1 MMKKVKFV
9 CTKGSA
15 LLVWLVASGIALV
28 EKGSG
33 SSRRKTLEVPNN
45 RIIQED
51 GQEFTIK
58 KEPSL

>member
-9 CTKGSA
+9 CIKGSA
-15 LLVWLVASGIALV
+15 LLVWLVASAIALV
-28 EKGSG
+28 EKGSR

>member
-9 CTKGSA
+9 CIKGSA

-33 SSRRKTLEVPNN
+33 SIEVPNN